1 MANSV
6 SQLIERG
13 TGGVCTLRPHQDT
26 RAQARRVLHFKWN
39 NIKHKN
45 IIKHVF
51 VKKKCKL
58 HAYICLLSFHEEPA
72 PEDVY
77 SHVHSRHLCG
87 SDGFRRKNRE
97 TNLDVVPHNSGIV
110 IKSN

>member
-6 SQLIERG
+6 SLLIERG
-13 TGGVCTLRPHQDT
+13 TGGVCPLRPHQDT
-26 RAQARRVLHFKWN
+26 RAQARGVLHFKGN
-39 NIKHKN
+39 NIKHKDS
-45 IIKHVF
+45 IKHVF
-51 VKKKCKL
+51 AKKKCKL
-58 HAYICLLSFHEEPA
+58 HAYICLLFHEELA

-77 SHVHSRHLCG
+77 SHVRSRHLCG
-87 SDGFRRKNRE
+87 SDGFRRKKRE